1 MEEEPLAAVGPQD
14 QQVPGAPTFMRHAP
28 DGEADLAEVLFTPE
42 QIRERVRELAR
53 AISRDHA
60 GRTVHLVVV
69 LRGAAI
75 FSADLLRELTIPA
88 SVDYIA
94 IGSYG
99 SDTRS
104 SGVVRILKD
113 LEDPVESR
121 HVVVVEDIIDTGLTL
136 NYLTNLLRD
145 RKVASLEVC
154 ALLDKPSA
162 RKAAVAA
169 KYVGFEVPD
178 AFVVGYGL
186 DYAQLYRGLPCI
198 GVLKP
203 DVYGGG

>member
-1 MEEEPLAAVGPQD
+1 MMDELDPPTGDPDASDAASFLLPATSPESD
-14 QQVPGAPTFMRHAP
+14 I
-28 DGEADLAEVLFTPE
+28 AEVLFTRE
-42 QIRERVRELAR
+42 QIQARVRELAA

-60 GRTVHLVVV
+60 GRAVHLIAV
-69 LRGAAI
+69 LRGAAM
-75 FSADLLRELTIPA
+75 FSSDLLRELTVPA
-88 SVDYIA
+88 SIDYIA

-99 SDTRS
+99 TDTRS

-136 NYLTNLLRD
+136 NYLSNLLRD

-154 ALLDKPSA
+154 ALLDKPST
-162 RKAAVAA
+162 RKAPVDAR
-169 KYVGFEVPD
+169 YVGFTVPN

-186 DYAQLYRGLPCI
+186 DYSQLYRGLPYI
-198 GVLKP
+198 GILKP